1 MTIIELLKQLDPSE
15 QVIIFLYEN
24 KYLHLIADTTVEVL
38 LQSEKEGFK
47 SLKAIATGKDNEGKK
62 VITVIKP
69 EEADN

>member
-1 MTIIELLKQLDPSE
+1 MNIIELLKQLKPSE
-15 QVIIFLYEN
+15 QVTIFLYEN
-24 KYLHLIADTTVEVL
+24 NFLKMIADTTVEVL

-47 SLKAIATGKDNEGKK
+47 KLKAIATGKDEKGKK